1 MLLIR
6 VVRQFDAHVRLYFW
20 EYNNIIIINNN
31 NNNNNNNILYVIYMK
46 HLLKIHFQIDVMFLV
61 LKETNE
67 FAQKGW
73 SVQSL

>member
-20 EYNNIIIINNN
+20 EYNNIIINN

-61 LKETNE
+61 LKETNG

>member
-20 EYNNIIIINNN
+20 EYNNIIN

-46 HLLKIHFQIDVMFLV
+46 HLLKIHFQIDAMFLV